1 MISGVSA
8 FIRTYKNM
16 VKSSLAPFAAI
27 AYSLHK
33 FGKADRVQEMFGVQV
48 EGEVSTVVE
57 SNDGGTDYL
66 EVQRWLIR
74 RDQLKG
80 T

>member
-16 VKSSLAPFAAI
+16 VKSSPAPSAAI

-33 FGKADRVQEMFGVQV
+33 FGKADRVQETFGVQV
-48 EGEVSTVVE
+48 EGEVST
-57 SNDGGTDYL
+57 
-66 EVQRWLIR
+66 
-74 RDQLKG
+74 
-80 T
+80 